1 MPAPMDTNR
10 RKSLSIHIATD
21 HVGPHGTPLV
31 YGSTPEKVGTIK
43 GTVRFSC
50 NYDCKGKDI
59 IIIYEAVAEGHW
71 EALENKKI
79 VRHQT
84 REILGHQVWQFPLVH
99 TRPGGSTVAAGEYA
113 KDFEVLL
120 VRPSETTAKLSPYH
134 STEAKANRSSLHSA
148 DFSPLILPSLI
159 LPPTHR
165 EGMVP
170 PMMPSTSHSPQAN
183 IKYTVRAILQR
194 PFPSITNVEASQ
206 EIWVLHSSLPPPPLL
221 LPPSHLPDVIT
232 PSQPADTTQQ
242 ETSPDQAIETTAE
255 PTKDPS
261 TPGTLLSIPSRAIKS
276 ALSAFL
282 PSKRSSPSS
291 NEDIDSKDKAQKK
304 EQDVVVSS
312 PTSGDSVD
320 NEIQYTGVW
329 EPFDV
334 PYCFSLPSETVCLG
348 QRLPLTIQFGPCG
361 QEHVRP
367 SGNNNK
373 RGTDPRSR
381 FVVKKGILKLMEH
394 TLLREVTVMPAP
406 ARLIGARTTQVEDP
420 MSSLGPRS
428 RIKDSSNAREK
439 SIYNQNGVVTGSQP
453 HLHALFRRN
462 QQQSSQHGRSFSA
475 APGPDT
481 SISKRHS
488 LDHSPSAQAT
498 SVTGNTARI
507 ISSVENKFKTE
518 VMTIS
523 LSPLFQIQERD
534 RRRRIWERQQE
545 SSSDSESGQES
556 KSGRG
561 RFGETDGGEES
572 DGDDDTWRS
581 TVWIQMPGPSEMAT
595 GTETKGI
602 VKTHTIQLILLCG
615 MISPQGGSVP
625 VEVPALANAPSS
637 ASTVSL
643 SPSGNREF
651 RLESVMVISMNGKI
665 RAYVSRGL
673 EVLSDGT
680 TVTDTAEDTKQDAKG
695 KGAAQKNTPTT
706 ASSSG
711 SIPPSQHGVLTI
723 KAQGRAISKA
733 VTVAEILKRRLE
745 GSLHQFTEIGQIT
758 EQEIWDPNEDKPNLD
773 PLIVSR
779 HRPTIRIR
787 LSKQLPPITSSSA
800 REAEHS
806 DFENDSVSDG
816 EESEG
821 EAWPGAVLDRDAAAR
836 RFVGYQ
842 EPTGN
847 DIYL

>member
-312 PTSGDSVD
+312 PTVATLSISPIPTHATIAPALASPSPSSLPPTAPTPLSPSSPTSPSSPCSPSPTSSSQSGDSVD

-373 RGTDPRSR
+373 RGTDPSNGKQKRRYKDRYRNQQKEATTSSSSRHVKCTSQPGSR

-498 SVTGNTARI
+498 LVTGNTARI

-651 RLESVMVISMNGKI
+651 RLESK
-665 RAYVSRGL
+665 
-673 EVLSDGT
+673 
-680 TVTDTAEDTKQDAKG
+680 
-695 KGAAQKNTPTT
+695 
-706 ASSSG
+706 
-711 SIPPSQHGVLTI
+711 
-723 KAQGRAISKA
+723 
-733 VTVAEILKRRLE
+733 
-745 GSLHQFTEIGQIT
+745 
-758 EQEIWDPNEDKPNLD
+758 
-773 PLIVSR
+773 
-779 HRPTIRIR
+779 
-787 LSKQLPPITSSSA
+787 
-800 REAEHS
+800 
-806 DFENDSVSDG
+806 
-816 EESEG
+816 
-821 EAWPGAVLDRDAAAR
+821 
-836 RFVGYQ
+836 
-842 EPTGN
+842 
-847 DIYL
+847 

>member
-312 PTSGDSVD
+312 PTVATLSISPIPTHATIAPALASPSPSSLPPIAPTPLSPSSPTSPSSPCSPSSPTSSSQSGDSVD

-373 RGTDPRSR
+373 RGTDPSNGKQKRRYKDRYRNQQKEATTSSSSRHVKCTSQPGSR

-439 SIYNQNGVVTGSQP
+439 SIYNQNGEVTGSQP

-488 LDHSPSAQAT
+488 LDHSPCAQAT
-498 SVTGNTARI
+498 LVTGNTARI

-556 KSGRG
+556 RSGRG

-651 RLESVMVISMNGKI
+651 RLEMDIQVTGP
-665 RAYVSRGL
+665 RA
-673 EVLSDGT
+673 
-680 TVTDTAEDTKQDAKG
+680 
-695 KGAAQKNTPTT
+695 
-706 ASSSG
+706 
-711 SIPPSQHGVLTI
+711 PP
-723 KAQGRAISKA
+723 K
-733 VTVAEILKRRLE
+733 
-745 GSLHQFTEIGQIT
+745 
-758 EQEIWDPNEDKPNLD
+758 
-773 PLIVSR
+773 
-779 HRPTIRIR
+779 
-787 LSKQLPPITSSSA
+787 
-800 REAEHS
+800 
-806 DFENDSVSDG
+806 
-816 EESEG
+816 EEK
-821 EAWPGAVLDRDAAAR
+821 
-836 RFVGYQ
+836 
-842 EPTGN
+842 
-847 DIYL
+847 